1 VCVIKPAHTGN
12 FFDLQVREIVAMP
25 RNR

>member
-1 VCVIKPAHTGN
+1 VIRPAHTGN

-25 RNR
+25 RVR

>member
-1 VCVIKPAHTGN
+1 VIRPAYTAS

-25 RNR
+25 RVR